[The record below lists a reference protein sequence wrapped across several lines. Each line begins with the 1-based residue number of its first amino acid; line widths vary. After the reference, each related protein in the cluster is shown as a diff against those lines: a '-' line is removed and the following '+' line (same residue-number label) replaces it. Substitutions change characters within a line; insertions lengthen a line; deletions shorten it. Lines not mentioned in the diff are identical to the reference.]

1 MSASIAG
8 ASPESVASLNSV
20 IGLRGPRAAGV
31 AADQSLALQR
41 NAPAQAGCETICE
54 DPGVSGS
61 VERRP
66 GLDQALKLLGQGDV
80 LVTWRLDRLGRSL
93 PHLITLVASLNDR
106 GCGFRPGAQS
116 A

>member
-1 MSASIAG
+1 MSVSIAG
-8 ASPESVASLNSV
+8 ASPESVASLSSV
-20 IGLRGPRAAGV
+20 IGSRGPRAAGV
-31 AADQSLALQR
+31 AADQSLALQC
-41 NAPAQAGCETICE
+41 NALAQAGCARICE
-54 DPGVSGS
+54 DPGGSGA

-80 LVTWRLDRLGRSL
+80 LVTWRLDYLGRSL
-93 PHLITLVASLNDR
+93 LHLITLVASLNDR